1 MDLKRLATQMLMQR
15 LSVSNNARNAESAL
29 GDLLDTGKDFDLG
42 NIAGQFSS
50 LSGGTADKLQ
60 SWLGDGDNDAL
71 TPDEFEHVIGSGKI
85 NDFARRLGIGTEE
98 AKDALADVVPQ
109 LIDKASSGG
118 SLLGSDEVSSM
129 LGGLASKAFQ

>member
-1 MDLKRLATQMLMQR
+1 MDLKSLATQMLMQR
-15 LSVSNNARNAESAL
+15 LSVSNNSQNAESAL
-29 GDLLDTGKDFDLG
+29 GDLLGAGKDFDLE

-50 LSGGTADKLQ
+50 LSGGTADKLK

-85 NDFARRLGIGTEE
+85 NDFAARLGIDTEE
-98 AKDALADVVPQ
+98 AKGALADVVPQ

-118 SLLGSDEVSSM
+118 SLLDSDKVAGM
-129 LGGLASKAFQ
+129 LGGLASKVFQ